1 MLFIDIGIML
11 EVVVYVLFNY
21 SNLCIVINNFNV
33 VNMLMV
39 KEDFCIIF
47 VGGELC
53 SCDGGII
60 GEVMF
65 DFIFQFCFD
74 FGILGISGID
84 SDGLLLE
91 FDYYEV
97 CIKCVIIEN
106 LCYVMLV
113 VDYLKFGCNVMV
125 NMGSISMVDVV
136 YIDVQLLVSVMQVL
150 MDYYI

>member
-1 MLFIDIGIML
+1 M
-11 EVVVYVLFNY
+11 
-21 SNLCIVINNFNV
+21 
-33 VNMLMV
+33 
-39 KEDFCIIF
+39 
-47 VGGELC
+47 
-53 SCDGGII
+53 
-60 GEVMF
+60 MF

-125 NMGSISMVDVV
+125 NMGSISMVDAV
-136 YIDVQLLVSVMQVL
+136 YIDV
-150 MDYYI
+150 

>member
-1 MLFIDIGIML
+1 
-11 EVVVYVLFNY
+11 
-21 SNLCIVINNFNV
+21 
-33 VNMLMV
+33 
-39 KEDFCIIF
+39 
-47 VGGELC
+47 
-53 SCDGGII
+53 
-60 GEVMF
+60 MF

-150 MDYYI
+150 TDYYI